1 MYEPERLKEKL
12 IKLKDNLN
20 FVLKEIDSVG
30 LSNEYNTSLD
40 ESLNPD
46 LKNKCND
53 FLNYISFIV
62 ERIDRSKGV
71 NDSYVYYGQINQQG

>member
-1 MYEPERLKEKL
+1 LYEPERLKEKL